1 MATLPESAEY
11 SLYQGSPLTYVTE
24 TYLIKDGRIV
34 RVEGGLEAMKQAV
47 SIILQTERFGYQIY
61 SSDFG
66 IELRGLIG
74 KPEEYVTSMIKRR
87 VAEALKVDKRIRSVK
102 NYTFH
107 TDGKGGLYCVFEVNT
122 VYGSFQAEVGI

>member
-1 MATLPESAEY
+1 
-11 SLYQGSPLTYVTE
+11 
-24 TYLIKDGRIV
+24 
-34 RVEGGLEAMKQAV
+34 MKQAV

-102 NYTFH
+102 NYTFY
-107 TDGKGGLYCVFEVNT
+107 TDGKGSLYCVFDVNT

>member
-11 SLYQGSPLTYVTE
+11 SLYQGSPLAYVTE
-24 TYLIKDGRIV
+24 TFLIKDGRIV

-74 KPEEYVTSMIKRR
+74 KPEEYVTSMIK
-87 VAEALKVDKRIRSVK
+87 LSLI
-102 NYTFH
+102 H
-107 TDGKGGLYCVFEVNT
+107 
-122 VYGSFQAEVGI
+122 I